1 MKNTMNEIHNR
12 ISRAQEYA
20 RNAHAHIIATTV
32 SGVIRPHIVHIQEV
46 ADLVWASGGSDDEV
60 VAAWLHDSVE
70 DTEVTLEDIEREFG
84 GNVAIIVEGLTDHGH
99 FKGMQLSERKRLQA
113 ERLRDESVSVKRI
126 KIADQ
131 TSNVKFLATDPIN
144 DMTLEECRNYIT
156 GAKLLADECKGISYL
171 LDELFEKVYKAGISR
186 YSDE

>member
-60 VAAWLHDSVE
+60 VAGVE
-70 DTEVTLEDIEREFG
+70 VKQELGKMR
-84 GNVAIIVEGLTDHGH
+84 
-99 FKGMQLSERKRLQA
+99 KLS
-113 ERLRDESVSVKRI
+113 
-126 KIADQ
+126 
-131 TSNVKFLATDPIN
+131 
-144 DMTLEECRNYIT
+144 RNQI
-156 GAKLLADECKGISYL
+156 GQK
-171 LDELFEKVYKAGISR
+171 
-186 YSDE
+186 